1 MFLKHPAWLWL
12 KKHDKSKLPE
22 PDANLQAIFDSGKE
36 FEQYAE
42 KRFQDGVQVG
52 FESYRDY
59 LSMPKRTKQAL
70 DSGAKIVFQG
80 RFEADNITCIC
91 DVIERT
97 EEGEFNLYEIKS
109 STKAKSEHSYDLAF
123 QTVVLESA
131 GLKVNNIAVIHVN
144 NQYVKSGDIDPIK
157 LSTITDI
164 TNIVR
169 DKIKGTKENIGR
181 ALNIINLP
189 ELPDPSPRWVKL
201 GAMGEWMEIYKGLGK
216 KIDKYSIY
224 NLITPSAKFLGE
236 LEDLGIEFIKDIPD
250 DFKLTVKQRAQ
261 VTATKKDERII
272 NKQEIKTFLDALV
285 YPIYF
290 LDYETAMGTVPIYDG
305 TKPYQQVP
313 FQYSLHIVEKDG
325 DEPVQL
331 EYLHRNS
338 DNPIPNL
345 LKRLKKDIGPVGS
358 VIVWYKSFEMKRNE
372 EMAEM
377 FPEYAEFLEGVND
390 RVVDLMEPFSKASFV
405 DKDFSGSASIKSV
418 LPVLVPKLSYKELG
432 IQEGASAQRLWTEA
446 VIKGNSDIDKEKL
459 FSDLVKYCTLD
470 TLAMVKIWSVLKNL

>member
-1 MFLKHPAWLWL
+1 MQLSKTEYIMFLKHPAWLWL

-261 VTATKKDERII
+261 VTATKK
-272 NKQEIKTFLDALV
+272 
-285 YPIYF
+285 
-290 LDYETAMGTVPIYDG
+290 M
-305 TKPYQQVP
+305 
-313 FQYSLHIVEKDG
+313 
-325 DEPVQL
+325 
-331 EYLHRNS
+331 
-338 DNPIPNL
+338 
-345 LKRLKKDIGPVGS
+345 
-358 VIVWYKSFEMKRNE
+358 
-372 EMAEM
+372 
-377 FPEYAEFLEGVND
+377 
-390 RVVDLMEPFSKASFV
+390 
-405 DKDFSGSASIKSV
+405 SG
-418 LPVLVPKLSYKELG
+418 
-432 IQEGASAQRLWTEA
+432 
-446 VIKGNSDIDKEKL
+446 
-459 FSDLVKYCTLD
+459 
-470 TLAMVKIWSVLKNL
+470 